1 MNLEVKKAIEAKFGI
16 EVKYYFESDDV
27 QYFYYKDKN
36 GHSEWTV
43 EGELIY
49 SEHNFSNKN

>member
-1 MNLEVKKAIEAKFGI
+1 MNVQIKNAIEAKFGI

-27 QYFYYKDKN
+27 QCFYYKDEN
-36 GHSEWTV
+36 GHSEWTI

-49 SEHNFSNKN
+49 SEHNFFNKN

>member
-27 QYFYYKDKN
+27 
-36 GHSEWTV
+36 
-43 EGELIY
+43 
-49 SEHNFSNKN
+49 

>member
-1 MNLEVKKAIEAKFGI
+1 MNVQIKNAIEAKFGI

-27 QYFYYKDKN
+27 QCFYYKDEN
-36 GHSEWTV
+36 GHSEWTI

-49 SEHNFSNKN
+49 SEHNFFNRS